1 MNKRNI
7 FIALILLLLFGTISM
22 YNTFAYNEEDISLD
36 NSTANY
42 NLIYSLKDKS
52 SKIVTLSARENKYLE
67 INLENPYQSSVRY
80 GMYYYVLNDNS
91 NRDKLSITLDS
102 DSKDPLEDIIL
113 PEKSK
118 SILLKLENNSDYPI
132 EVQVGAL
139 VGFVNGKID
148 ELVKDGEVL
157 IK

>member
-1 MNKRNI
+1 MSKRNI

-91 NRDKLSITLDS
+91 NRDKLSITLDG

>member
-1 MNKRNI
+1 MSKRNI

-80 GMYYYVLNDNS
+80 GMYYYILNDNS

>member
-1 MNKRNI
+1 MSKRNI
-7 FIALILLLLFGTISM
+7 LVALILLLLFGTISM
-22 YNTFAYNEEDISLD
+22 YNTFAYNEEDINLD

-67 INLENPYQSSVRY
+67 INLENPYTSSVRY

-91 NRDKLSITLDS
+91 NKDKLNITLDN

-139 VGFVNGKID
+139 VGFVNGKIE

>member
-1 MNKRNI
+1 MSKRNI
-7 FIALILLLLFGTISM
+7 LIFLVLLLVLGTISL
-22 YNTFAYNEEDISLD
+22 YNTFAYNEEDINLD

-52 SKIVTLSARENKYLE
+52 SKRVVLSAREVKYLE
-67 INLENPYQSSVRY
+67 INLENPYDSSVRY

-91 NRDKLSITLDS
+91 NRDKLSITLDA
-102 DSKDPLEDIIL
+102 DSKDPLEDVIS
-113 PEKSK
+113 PKESK
-118 SILLKLENNSDYPI
+118 SILLKLENNSDYSI

-139 VGFVNGKID
+139 VGFANGKIE